1 MGSIDK
7 LNHHETKLGNG
18 GKIVILDT
26 GAVLTAEMTAM
37 LQALHSRSTKGINS
51 HLEILKNRGADKFMQ
66 TFYVGYGHK
75 SIGDCG
81 TAVVFIE
88 GVSMLAAKA
97 IQDSKLYNGQESSTR
112 YIDFSKQ
119 PFINPINNET
129 GIDIQERWRNF
140 YLKVVAEMKSK
151 LPKRYPLNKNEKPE
165 TYQKA
170 INARAFDIA
179 RSFLPAGAST
189 NLAWTTTLRQFD
201 DRIMSLRHH
210 PLAEVREIANKLN
223 NALLAVYPSSFKK
236 NDEARIKKYAAT
248 NQYMEEIYKHYYY
261 HNSTSPLMELVHD
274 SIDKKSLSKF
284 KDLLATRPPKT
295 ELPKWLGVYGE
306 AAFAFTLDF
315 GSFRDIQR
323 HRAVTQ
329 RMPLL
334 TAEIGFNDWYLN
346 ELTES
351 LRDEAEF
358 LISKLTD
365 SAKKLTDDVA
375 LRQYYL
381 PMGLNI
387 SNYLRG
393 DLPSLVYLVEL
404 RANSLVH
411 PTLATQAAKMAELL
425 MKKYGDIG
433 LKIHLNS
440 EPGRFDVKRGEAD
453 ITMKKD

>member
-1 MGSIDK
+1 MSEK
-7 LNHHETKLGNG
+7 KNLNHHEVKLNHG
-18 GKIVILDT
+18 GKIVVLDT

-37 LQALHSRSTKGINS
+37 LQALHSRSTKGIKD
-51 HLEILKNRGADKFMQ
+51 HLKVLADRGSDKFMK

-81 TAVVFIE
+81 TTTVFIE

-112 YIDFSKQ
+112 YIDFTKQ
-119 PFINPINNET
+119 PFVDPINNEMSKN
-129 GIDIQERWRNF
+129 IQEKWREF
-140 YLKVVAEMKSK
+140 YLKVTAVMKTK
-151 LPKRYPLNKNEKPE
+151 LPNRYPLNKGEKPE
-165 TYQKA
+165 IYQKA

-179 RSFLPAGAST
+179 RGFLPAGTST

-210 PLAEVREIANKLN
+210 PLSEVREIANKLN
-223 NALLAVYPSSFKK
+223 DALLSVYPSSFKE
-236 NDEARIKKYAAT
+236 NDESRITKYAAT
-248 NQYMEEIYKHYYY
+248 NEYIKNAYKKYYY
-261 HNSTSPLMELVHD
+261 HDSASPKMKLVRD
-274 SIDKKSLSKF
+274 NFDKKSLDEF

-295 ELPKWLGVYGE
+295 ELPKWLGAYGE
-306 AAFAFTLDF
+306 ATFAFTLDF

-346 ELTES
+346 ELTED
-351 LRDEAEF
+351 LRNEAKL
-358 LISKLTD
+358 LILELTSDTEKLTEN
-365 SAKKLTDDVA
+365 VA

-393 DLPSLVYLVEL
+393 DLPALIYLIEL

-411 PTLATQAAKMAELL
+411 PTLATQATEMAKLL
-425 MKKYGDIG
+425 EENCNDIS
-433 LKIHLNS
+433 LKIHLSS

-453 ITMKKD
+453 IIKME